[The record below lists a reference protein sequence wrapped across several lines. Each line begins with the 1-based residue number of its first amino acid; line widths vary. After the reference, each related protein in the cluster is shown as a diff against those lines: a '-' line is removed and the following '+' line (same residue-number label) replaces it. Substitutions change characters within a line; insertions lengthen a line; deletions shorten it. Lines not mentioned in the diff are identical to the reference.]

1 MPTGRVKFFDAEKGF
16 GFIASDDG
24 GEVFLHAS
32 ALPAG
37 VTSPRNGTKVEFSIV
52 DGRRGPSAMAVTI
65 AEPVPSVVAA
75 HRKPTDDMTVIVED
89 LIKMLEGVS
98 TSLRKGRYP
107 EPAKGSKVAAVL
119 RAVAEQLDA

>member
-1 MPTGRVKFFDAEKGF
+1 VPTGRVKFFDADKGF

-37 VTSPRNGTKVEFSIV
+37 VTAPRNGTKVEFSIA
-52 DGRRGPSAMAVTI
+52 DGRRGPSAMNVI
-65 AEPVPSVVAA
+65 ISEPLPSVVASQ
-75 HRKPTDDMTVIVED
+75 RKGADDMTVIVED

-98 TSLRKGRYP
+98 NSLRKGRYP
-107 EPAKGSKVAAVL
+107 EPAKGAQVAAVL